1 MKIILNIL
9 GVLLVLIGGVW
20 VLQGIG
26 LLPGSFMSGQMKWA
40 VYGGIAVIGGV
51 VLLFLARRRRTPA

>member
-1 MKIILNIL
+1 MKIILNVL

-26 LLPGSFMSGQMKWA
+26 LSPGSFMSGQMKWA

-51 VLLFLARRRRTPA
+51 VLPVSCAS